1 MTTHAHQES
10 LTPAEHR
17 AYWEDRYS
25 GEHMWSGNPNGPL
38 VEALTVRPV
47 VGETALDLGCGTG
60 ADAIWLAQHG
70 LRVTGVD
77 IADAAL
83 RQAAEAAS
91 SAGVADRIEWARAD
105 LDDWEPD
112 RTWDLVLASFL
123 HSPAV
128 SDRAPLLDR
137 VREWVAP
144 GGELIVLS
152 HLRAPEWREPHDMH
166 LPSLREIE
174 KCLGRPG
181 WSVESAGETVTD
193 MPSPEGAPGTRVDTL
208 VRVRRAAS

>member
-1 MTTHAHQES
+1 MTTHAHDEPLS
-10 LTPAEHR
+10 PAEHR

-25 GEHMWSGNPNGPL
+25 GERMWSGKPNGPL
-38 VEALTVRPV
+38 VAALTKRPAA
-47 VGETALDLGCGTG
+47 GETALDLGCGTG
-60 ADAIWLAQHG
+60 GDAIWLAQQG

-105 LDDWEPD
+105 LDDWEPG

-128 SDRAPLLDR
+128 SDRDPLLER
-137 VREWVAP
+137 VMEWVAP

-152 HLRAPEWREPHDMH
+152 HLRAPEWRDQHDMH

-174 KCLGRPG
+174 AFLDRPG
-181 WSVESAGETVTD
+181 WAVESAEETITD
-193 MPSPEGAPGTRVDTL
+193 LPSPEGEPGTRVDTL
-208 VRVRRAAS
+208 VRVRRAAG